1 MLNEQLQSIGPI
13 VHDMASPILPYRGG
27 TRQPYRVTMS
37 QLAHTPK
44 PLGARQEAA
53 LERGAVIDP
62 IILPSLFALF
72 VLLPHT
78 FSTTPLDNSA
88 AYRAVKTFVE
98 GTDQISIKH
107 L

>member
-13 VHDMASPILPYRGG
+13 VHDIASPILPYRGG

-72 VLLPHT
+72 VLSVILE
-78 FSTTPLDNSA
+78 A
-88 AYRAVKTFVE
+88 
-98 GTDQISIKH
+98 IKDDSRRH
-107 L
+107 HHRRY

>member
-1 MLNEQLQSIGPI
+1 MLNEQLQSIGSI

-72 VLLPHT
+72 VLSVILE
-78 FSTTPLDNSA
+78 A
-88 AYRAVKTFVE
+88 
-98 GTDQISIKH
+98 IKDDSRRH
-107 L
+107 HHRRY

>member
-1 MLNEQLQSIGPI
+1 MLNEQFQSIGPI

-72 VLLPHT
+72 VLSVILE
-78 FSTTPLDNSA
+78 
-88 AYRAVKTFVE
+88 AVK
-98 GTDQISIKH
+98 DDSRRH
-107 L
+107 HHRRY

>member
-13 VHDMASPILPYRGG
+13 VHDMSSPILPYRGC

-72 VLLPHT
+72 VLSVILE
-78 FSTTPLDNSA
+78 A
-88 AYRAVKTFVE
+88 
-98 GTDQISIKH
+98 IKDDSRRH
-107 L
+107 HHRRY

>member
-13 VHDMASPILPYRGG
+13 VHDMASPILPNRGG

-72 VLLPHT
+72 VLSVILE
-78 FSTTPLDNSA
+78 A
-88 AYRAVKTFVE
+88 
-98 GTDQISIKH
+98 IKDDSRRH
-107 L
+107 HHRRY